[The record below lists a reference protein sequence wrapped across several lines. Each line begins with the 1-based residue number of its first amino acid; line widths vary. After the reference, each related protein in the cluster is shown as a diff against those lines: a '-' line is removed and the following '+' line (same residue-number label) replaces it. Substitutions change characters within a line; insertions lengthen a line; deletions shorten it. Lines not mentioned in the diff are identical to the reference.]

1 MKLVHCRC
9 CAWKPVTQTLA
20 GATQIGEVEAVEVE
34 DAVGGDPACLV
45 VLLIT
50 PKDNCWR
57 SKGPEQGPSGPSGS
71 WCMLGSLP
79 LYLSPPRDADFFF
92 SSVHAS

>member
-1 MKLVHCRC
+1 M
-9 CAWKPVTQTLA
+9 TQTLA
-20 GATQIGEVEAVEVE
+20 GTTQIEKVEAEEVE

-57 SKGPEQGPSGPSGS
+57 LKGPGQGLSGPSGS
-71 WCMLGSLP
+71 WCMLGSLSLYP
-79 LYLSPPRDADFFF
+79 LPARDADFLF